1 MISKRIR
8 AIASFIPPAKRIAD
22 VGCDH
27 GYLIIEAF
35 ENYGITHAVAIDNKE
50 QPLAS
55 AVQNIAFFHFFPRVR
70 FSLSDG
76 LSDLKE
82 EVDAIIL
89 GGMGGLNA
97 LEIIRK
103 DRDKVGNARLII
115 QANRDLYALRK
126 GLAEMR
132 FAITR
137 EEVIKEGRH
146 YYEIIEF
153 TPVDRVPEYTETEYR
168 FGPILLKGKSLVFRE
183 KLEKELERLKNI
195 REDAPE
201 IGARIKEIEEI
212 L

>member
-1 MISKRIR
+1 
-8 AIASFIPPAKRIAD
+8 
-22 VGCDH
+22 
-27 GYLIIEAF
+27 
-35 ENYGITHAVAIDNKE
+35 
-50 QPLAS
+50 
-55 AVQNIAFFHFFPRVR
+55 
-70 FSLSDG
+70 
-76 LSDLKE
+76 
-82 EVDAIIL
+82 
-89 GGMGGLNA
+89 
-97 LEIIRK
+97 
-103 DRDKVGNARLII
+103 
-115 QANRDLYALRK
+115 
-126 GLAEMR
+126 MR

-137 EEVIKEGRH
+137 EEVIKDGRH